1 MGLGGIYAGIGLAQ
15 GLGQAGK
22 EFIDSYQS
30 AQDSARKRK
39 KEDLEIGAMERQEEI
54 RKKRA
59 AIQQDLAG
67 LGTKGAPTI
76 EEKKPPVDLNSINSA
91 IMPKYLQKGMEVFEK
106 EIPKQTFDSEQYAKD
121 FQESLTSVKN
131 TALEI
136 QQKYFQLASLS
147 ESPADAQV
155 YTQMGQQALEDYY
168 SRNYSQLLGQAKG
181 NPELIDGILE
191 SVTGR
196 KLQVSKDGDAYTIRD
211 ENGYIINTIKPNQ
224 LGTLTSP
231 EAFKAFVKDSI
242 ALDQEKEKALRE
254 LENEKAK
261 LNVQYENNAR
271 LQKDDQAFRLE
282 QDKRNNAANL
292 AIAKLQLGE
301 GLGAII
307 RAADNGNIG
316 LKITTRKFNN
326 KTGESE
332 DSVMYAN
339 ETQTAQFVNI
349 LSTVVANSKDKK
361 MSEQD
366 IYNEAMTQFRK
377 KLEADNSF
385 GSGVRFDVQP
395 LLKNVNTNPGQL
407 IAALSQNQ
415 R

>member
-39 KEDLEIGAMERQEEI
+39 KEDLEIGSMERQEEI

-59 AIQQDLAG
+59 ELQKDIAG
-67 LGTKGAPTI
+67 LGTEGAPTI

-91 IMPKYLQKGMEVFEK
+91 IMPKYLGKGMEVFEK
-106 EIPKQTFDSEQYAKD
+106 EIPKPTFDSKQYAED
-121 FQESLTSVKN
+121 FQKSLTSVKN

-136 QQKYFQLASLS
+136 QKKYAQLASLS

>member
-91 IMPKYLQKGMEVFEK
+91 IMPKYLEKGMEVFEK
-106 EIPKQTFDSEQYAKD
+106 EIPKETFDSKQYAED
-121 FQESLTSVKN
+121 FQKSLTSVKN

-191 SVTGR
+191 GVTGR

-242 ALDQEKEKALRE
+242 ALDQEKEKELRD
-254 LENEKAK
+254 
-261 LNVQYENNAR
+261 LNKQKEILAEQQKNAMA
-271 LQKDDQAFRLE
+271 LQKDDQNFRAKIEKEGNALAWRIA
-282 QDKRNNAANL
+282 QLQFGGAGLQGLIDASRKQRLALDAKVFVWNDKTKQNDVRSITLNEAQIAN
-292 AIAKLQLGE
+292 
-301 GLGAII
+301 
-307 RAADNGNIG
+307 
-316 LKITTRKFNN
+316 FNN
-326 KTGESE
+326 RLY
-332 DSVMYAN
+332 SVMENYKNLPDKEIYSTAVALFLEDLKKEFGNHYIEITPLYAN
-339 ETQTAQFVNI
+339 AETNVGQI
-349 LSTVVANSKDKK
+349 IAN
-361 MSEQD
+361 M
-366 IYNEAMTQFRK
+366 RK
-377 KLEADNSF
+377 
-385 GSGVRFDVQP
+385 
-395 LLKNVNTNPGQL
+395 
-407 IAALSQNQ
+407 
-415 R
+415 

>member
-59 AIQQDLAG
+59 ELQKDITAG
-67 LGTKGAPTI
+67 LGKGAPTI

-91 IMPKYLQKGMEVFEK
+91 IMPKYLQKGLEVFEK
-106 EIPKQTFDSEQYAKD
+106 EIPKPTFDSKQYAED
-121 FQESLTSVKN
+121 FQKSLTSVKN

-147 ESPADAQV
+147 ESPADAQA

-191 SVTGR
+191 GVTGR

-242 ALDQEKEKALRE
+242 ALDQEKEKELRD
-254 LENEKAK
+254 
-261 LNVQYENNAR
+261 LNKQKEILAEQQKNAMA
-271 LQKDDQAFRLE
+271 LQKDDQNFRAKIEKEGNALAWRIA
-282 QDKRNNAANL
+282 QLQFGGAGLQGLIDASRKQRLALDAKVFVWNDKTKQNDVRSITLNEAQIAN
-292 AIAKLQLGE
+292 
-301 GLGAII
+301 
-307 RAADNGNIG
+307 
-316 LKITTRKFNN
+316 FNN
-326 KTGESE
+326 RLY
-332 DSVMYAN
+332 SVMENYKNLPDKEIYSTAVALFLEDLKKEFGNHYIEITPLYAN
-339 ETQTAQFVNI
+339 AETNVGQI
-349 LSTVVANSKDKK
+349 IAN
-361 MSEQD
+361 M
-366 IYNEAMTQFRK
+366 RK
-377 KLEADNSF
+377 
-385 GSGVRFDVQP
+385 
-395 LLKNVNTNPGQL
+395 
-407 IAALSQNQ
+407 
-415 R
+415 

>member
-181 NPELIDGILE
+181 SPELIDGILE
-191 SVTGR
+191 GVTGR

-242 ALDQEKEKALRE
+242 ALDQEKEKELRD
-254 LENEKAK
+254 
-261 LNVQYENNAR
+261 LNKQKEILAEQQKNAMA
-271 LQKDDQAFRLE
+271 LQKDDQNFRAKIEKEGNALAWRIA
-282 QDKRNNAANL
+282 QLQFGGAGLQGLIDASRKQRLALDAKVFVWNDKTKQNDVRSITLNEAQIAN
-292 AIAKLQLGE
+292 
-301 GLGAII
+301 
-307 RAADNGNIG
+307 
-316 LKITTRKFNN
+316 FNN
-326 KTGESE
+326 RLY
-332 DSVMYAN
+332 SVMENYKNLPDKEIYSTAVALFLEDLKKEFGNHYIEITPLYAN
-339 ETQTAQFVNI
+339 AETNVGQI
-349 LSTVVANSKDKK
+349 IAN
-361 MSEQD
+361 M
-366 IYNEAMTQFRK
+366 RK
-377 KLEADNSF
+377 
-385 GSGVRFDVQP
+385 
-395 LLKNVNTNPGQL
+395 
-407 IAALSQNQ
+407 
-415 R
+415 

>member
-181 NPELIDGILE
+181 SPELIDGILE
-191 SVTGR
+191 GVTGR

-254 LENEKAK
+254 LENKKAE
-261 LNVQYENNAR
+261 LNLQYENNAR

-282 QDKRNNAANL
+282 QDKRNNAANF

>member
-59 AIQQDLAG
+59 AIQQDIAG
-67 LGTKGAPTI
+67 IGTKGAPTI

-91 IMPKYLQKGMEVFEK
+91 IMPKYLGKGMEVFEK
-106 EIPKQTFDSEQYAKD
+106 EIPKETFDSKQYAKD

-136 QQKYFQLASLS
+136 QKKYAQLASLS

>member
-59 AIQQDLAG
+59 ELQKDITAG
-67 LGTKGAPTI
+67 LGKGAPTI

-91 IMPKYLQKGMEVFEK
+91 IMPKYLQKGLEVFEK
-106 EIPKQTFDSEQYAKD
+106 EIPKPTFDSKQYAED
-121 FQESLTSVKN
+121 FQKSLTSVKN

-147 ESPADAQV
+147 ESPADAQI
-155 YTQMGQQALEDYY
+155 YTQMGQQELENYY

-191 SVTGR
+191 GVTGR

-254 LENEKAK
+254 LENKKAE
-261 LNVQYENNAR
+261 LEAQYGYNAR
-271 LQKDDQAFRLE
+271 LQDDDQAFQLE
-282 QDKRNNAANL
+282 RDKRNNAVNL
-292 AIAKLQLGE
+292 AIARLQVGE

-307 RAADNGNIG
+307 KAADNDRIG
-316 LKITTRKFNN
+316 LKITIN
-326 KTGESE
+326 KWDDKAGKNVA
-332 DSVMYAN
+332 SVIYGN

-349 LSTVVANSKDKK
+349 LSTVMANNKDKK
-361 MSEQD
+361 MSEQE
-366 IYNEAMTQFRK
+366 IYNEAMNQFRV
-377 KLEADNSF
+377 KLEADPSF
-385 GSGVRFDVQP
+385 GSGVWLDVQP
-395 LLKNVNTNPGQL
+395 LLKNVNPNAGQITARL
-407 IAALSQNQ
+407 
-415 R
+415 

>member
-59 AIQQDLAG
+59 ELQKDITAG
-67 LGTKGAPTI
+67 LGKGAPTI

-91 IMPKYLQKGMEVFEK
+91 IMPKYLQKGLEVFEK
-106 EIPKQTFDSEQYAKD
+106 EIPKPTFDSKQYAED
-121 FQESLTSVKN
+121 FQKSLTSVKN

-191 SVTGR
+191 GVTGR

-242 ALDQEKEKALRE
+242 ALDQEKEKELRD
-254 LENEKAK
+254 
-261 LNVQYENNAR
+261 LNKQKEILAEQQKNAMA
-271 LQKDDQAFRLE
+271 LQKDDQNFRAKIEKEGNALAWRIA
-282 QDKRNNAANL
+282 QLQFGGAGLQGLIDASRKQRLALDAKVFVWNDKTKQNDVRSITLNEAQIAN
-292 AIAKLQLGE
+292 
-301 GLGAII
+301 
-307 RAADNGNIG
+307 
-316 LKITTRKFNN
+316 FNN
-326 KTGESE
+326 RLY
-332 DSVMYAN
+332 SVMENYKNLPDKEIYSTAVALFLEDLKKEFGNHYIEITPLYAN
-339 ETQTAQFVNI
+339 AETNVGQI
-349 LSTVVANSKDKK
+349 IAN
-361 MSEQD
+361 M
-366 IYNEAMTQFRK
+366 RK
-377 KLEADNSF
+377 
-385 GSGVRFDVQP
+385 
-395 LLKNVNTNPGQL
+395 
-407 IAALSQNQ
+407 
-415 R
+415 

>member
-39 KEDLEIGAMERQEEI
+39 KEDLEIGSMERQEEI

-59 AIQQDLAG
+59 ELQKDIAG
-67 LGTKGAPTI
+67 LGTEGAPTI

-91 IMPKYLQKGMEVFEK
+91 IMPKYLGKGMEVFEK

-136 QQKYFQLASLS
+136 QKKYAQLASLS

>member
-191 SVTGR
+191 GVTGR

-254 LENEKAK
+254 LENKKAE
-261 LNVQYENNAR
+261 LNLQYENNAR